1 MMKVLAFVLNVPN
14 IPNHMCTYLWD
25 GAADEVT
32 WNINLFHISTEI
44 SLLWRPWLSWLGSGR
59 N

>member
-32 WNINLFHISTEI
+32 
-44 SLLWRPWLSWLGSGR
+44 
-59 N
+59 